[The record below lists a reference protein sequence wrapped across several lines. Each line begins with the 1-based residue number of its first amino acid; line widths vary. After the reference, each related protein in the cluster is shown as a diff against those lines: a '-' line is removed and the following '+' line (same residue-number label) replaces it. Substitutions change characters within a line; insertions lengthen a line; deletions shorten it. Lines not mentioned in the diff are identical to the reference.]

1 MFLLQ
6 EVENSTETNMYNKT
20 GTVESNSS
28 FRLIY
33 IYIYMYI
40 ENALKT
46 NTRGVKYM
54 YEPKV
59 VTQSA
64 PATMGTS

>member
-1 MFLLQ
+1 MLQ
-6 EVENSTETNMYNKT
+6 EVENSTETNMYNKA
-20 GTVESNSS
+20 GTIESNSS

-46 NTRGVKYM
+46 NTCGVK

-59 VTQSA
+59 VTQTA